1 MKITRTQTVNSLFK
15 EIAKIISESKDTVIK
30 SVNSAL
36 VINNYLVGKQIVE
49 FEQSGKPRAD
59 YAAKTLTQLSI
70 KLTKQFHK
78 GFSVDNL
85 ENMRMFYMVYRK
97 SETVSRKSKS
107 HAVAVPKVNLPS
119 FQLSWSHY
127 ILLMK
132 MSEAER
138 GFYEIESVSQNW
150 SVRELQRQY
159 NSALYDR
166 LSVSKSKSKIKAL
179 SKRGH
184 VVATIHDALKE
195 PYILEFLELK
205 EEHEYSETDLEK
217 AIIDKLQEFMLELGK
232 GFLFAGRQVR
242 FTFDEEHYF
251 VDLVFYNR
259 LLKCFVLFD
268 LKIGKIKHQDIGQMG
283 MYVNYYDRAVKTNE
297 EHPTIGII
305 LCKQKNNA
313 MVEMTLPKNNNQ
325 IFARMYQSF
334 LPSKNQLIAQIKK
347 IK

>member
-1 MKITRTQTVNSLFK
+1 MIRTPTVNSLHK
-15 EIAKIISESKDTVIK
+15 EIAKIIEESKNTVVK

-49 FEQSGKPRAD
+49 FEQSGKSRAD
-59 YAAKTLTQLSI
+59 YAAKTLAQLSI
-70 KLTKQFHK
+70 KLTKQFK
-78 GFSVDNL
+78 RGFSVDNL
-85 ENMRMFYMVYRK
+85 ENMRMFYMVYKK
-97 SETVSRKSKS
+97 SETLSRKSKS
-107 HAVAVPKVNLPS
+107 PAIATTRRNIPS

-132 MSEAER
+132 MSVAER
-138 GFYEIESVSQNW
+138 GFYEIESFTQNW

-159 NSALYDR
+159 NSALFDR
-166 LSVSKSKSKIKAL
+166 LSLSKSKSKINAL

-184 VVATIHDALKE
+184 IISSIHDASKE
-195 PYILEFLELK
+195 PYILEFLDLK
-205 EEHEYSETDLEK
+205 EEHEYSETELEK

-242 FTFDEEHYF
+242 FTFDDEHYF

-268 LKIGKIKHQDIGQMG
+268 LKIGKLKHQDIGQMG
-283 MYVNYYDRAVKTNE
+283 MYVNYYDRVVKTKE

-313 MVEMTLPKNNNQ
+313 MVEMTLPKNSNQ